1 MDEMESLEPEVK
13 KALAKEMKE
22 AKETFDKVSSM
33 LTVKERQE
41 LEKDRIMASKKL
53 IIRLKNSKD
62 SDDHYQLLRELEV
75 IRKDEVLA
83 TAPQLQEELAAI
95 KKLIAERQAEQKRL
109 LKALDEALKGDDKDV
124 SKKLKIVEAAKA
136 ALGKIFKNFE

>member
-1 MDEMESLEPEVK
+1 MESLEPEVK

-41 LEKDRIMASKKL
+41 LEKDRIIASKKL
-53 IIRLKNSKD
+53 IIRLKNSTD

-95 KKLIAERQAEQKRL
+95 QKLIAERQAEQKRL
-109 LKALDEALKGDDKDV
+109 LQALDEALKGDDKDV

-136 ALGKIFKNFE
+136 ALGNFKNLNE